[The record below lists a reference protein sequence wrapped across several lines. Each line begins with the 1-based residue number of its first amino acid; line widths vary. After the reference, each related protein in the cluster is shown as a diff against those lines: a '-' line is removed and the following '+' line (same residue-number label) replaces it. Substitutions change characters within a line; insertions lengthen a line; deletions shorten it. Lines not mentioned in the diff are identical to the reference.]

1 MRYNLKNR
9 PFKFKECIKLTEKI
23 ENISMNSPCWIC
35 LNFDLCKWFKGFQKE
50 LRERLKWT
58 PEGPESFF
66 ALIKEILG
74 EA

>member
-9 PFKFKECIKLTEKI
+9 PKPSLGEIKGIVLASGYFKEVKE
-23 ENISMNSPCWIC
+23 
-35 LNFDLCKWFKGFQKE
+35 WFEGFEQE
-50 LRERLKWT
+50 LRERLKMT

-66 ALIKEILG
+66 ALIKEMLG